1 MSYIYAKTDALS
13 INGDDYEVK
22 IIVNAAGTDLDYNM
36 ALSKDGFAL
45 TYESENDVML
55 LPGIMHGRCTIT
67 TVWLPADFTRL
78 ESLLNAITTSA
89 DGDYLMEVTRN
100 DERVF
105 TGTILA
111 EEINVD
117 ENSGVREARFVAS
130 DGISLLKNVDYN
142 NAGTAY
148 TGYQTIWAIIQN
160 IQEKWLLYDYY
171 DNNQSFSSNYRI
183 QVVQDVYSED
193 DFLLKLLPHP
203 AGTQYNVLDRSRIH
217 TNPWSKTNNAGT
229 VEYINCYDL
238 LQSIC
243 LTYQFRLYCYENGWQ
258 FIPLQLA
265 DETST
270 GYYLNWGGGTGTAV
284 VVNTWDYQLADI
296 QKASGWARTFTPQ
309 VKHIALTR
317 DANNGATILS
327 AVNADNDDV
336 LIAANTEYAGVDTE
350 DEQVRY
356 VVTGRLYVSNTAVSV
371 PSADDDV
378 GRLVVS
384 FVIAWNPDSTI
395 EYYNNTLEPNVEGGF
410 SLAQFFNGQGSNYTE
425 LLIHSPEYSATEGRY
440 HLELTDDNFY
450 TPSVPGSRAIDFFFA
465 IPPPQT
471 TKTGL
476 KIVPRVEAYQPNGTV
491 SATLNNALTED
502 FITVRVEKWSGDE
515 LELMNTFDYVAS
527 STTGLD
533 RVNIGTSYI
542 GGLGASM
549 GRIDVETA
557 PGVYGTSDNYVNQAS
572 NDARPINELCV
583 EEILALH
590 TRPSRVERGSIV
602 FRGATTPPR
611 PYSRFND
618 RDTGIYYTATNWT
631 LRSTPCEVD
640 VTLRQIG
647 RNAISITTDYENT
660 GRIPDVPPT
669 DILQAKVDSKP
680 NIMFSYNNDARSLFA
695 GDWSAVI
702 GTGETKE
709 MYFTTSNDGQ
719 GKYIES
725 QGDSPAVG
733 NVIVRTVYVNTRG
746 LQERT
751 DSGWTSPAALQPAQD
766 GTLEDAIDKMRNYI
780 NKIADHGSFTFMVT
794 YKETSSFTGI
804 LDTYTTASAAYSTR
818 RLSSTY
824 TGSLLRIRRADG
836 TEQDIGYVANGDL
849 DTSAITTFAGGT
861 SCTVK
866 IWYDQSGNSN
876 DLINTTVSTQPE
888 IYTGSVLYTIG
899 GATPTQR
906 YAINFTSDYL
916 SATAD
921 LHSGAFYAVSAV
933 VTGSTIG
940 NLHIFNQ
947 DDSGTGGTAR
957 VGQYLRTGS
966 ANNTARCVVFSTDG
980 TSTADNTANNTV
992 AANTAYVIS
1001 SHGKSSQVEA
1011 FVDNTSNGHTS
1022 VATALRHGSALYRVG
1037 ATAHNT
1043 TPALFWN
1050 GRIAEV
1056 IMFDED
1062 MSGGSQ
1068 TGVVSNIDTYF
1079 NI

>member
-55 LPGIMHGRCTIT
+55 LPGIMHGRCQIT
-67 TVWLPADFTRL
+67 TVWLPGDFTRL

-105 TGTILA
+105 TGSILA

-171 DNNQSFSSNYRI
+171 DNNQSFASNYRI

-284 VVNTWDYQLADI
+284 VVNTWDYQLPDI
-296 QKASGWARTFTPQ
+296 QKAAGWARTFTPQ
-309 VKHIALTR
+309 VRQIALTR
-317 DANNGATILS
+317 DTNEGATILS
-327 AVNADNDDV
+327 
-336 LIAANTEYAGVDTE
+336 GVDFANGTTLTGANLTYEGIDTANEE
-350 DEQVRY
+350 DRY
-356 VVTGRLYVSNTAVSV
+356 VVNGRVYVSN
-371 PSADDDV
+371 SAITIDDNLDF
-378 GRLVVS
+378 GRLLLK
-384 FVIAWNPDSTI
+384 FEIKWEPTGTP
-395 EYYNNTLEPNVEGGF
+395 EYYKNTLAALETGLLGAATNLLFNNVNF
-410 SLAQFFNGQGSNYTE
+410 APFAIY
-425 LLIHSPEYSATEGRY
+425 SPTYSATSATFYFMAAPPEDG
-440 HLELTDDNFY
+440 HY
-450 TPSVPGSRAIDFFFA
+450 TPSIDGSRYIPFYFA
-465 IPPPQT
+465 VPPPQT
-471 TKTGL
+471 AKTGL
-476 KIVPRVEAYQPNGTV
+476 TITASVQAYDT
-491 SATLNNALTED
+491 
-502 FITVRVEKWSGDE
+502 SG
-515 LELMNTFDYVAS
+515 LAS
-527 STTGLD
+527 STLQSALTINWSYLWVSKYSGDLLELIENFDFVATSTTGQD
-533 RVNIGTSYI
+533 RLNIGTTHI

-557 PGVYGTSDNYVNQAS
+557 PGVFGTSLNYVNQAS
-572 NDARPINELCV
+572 SDARPINELCV

-590 TRPSRVERGSIV
+590 TRPAQVERGSIV
-602 FRGATTPPR
+602 FRGVTTPPR

-631 LRSTPCEVD
+631 LRSTACEVD
-640 VTLRQIG
+640 VTLRKIG

-660 GRIPDVPPT
+660 GRVPDTVSGDT
-669 DILQAKVDSKP
+669 QQGAVKEAQIVY
-680 NIMFSYNNDARSLFA
+680 SYNNQARSLFA

-719 GKYIES
+719 GRFVDF
-725 QGDSPAVG
+725 QGNTAAVG
-733 NVIVRTVYVNTRG
+733 NVIVRTVYVNPRG

-766 GTLEDAIDKMRNYI
+766 GTLDDAYEKIQNYM
-780 NKIADHGSFTFMVT
+780 NKIGDHGSFTFMVT
-794 YKETSSFTGI
+794 YKEQSAFTGI

-836 TEQDIGYVANGDL
+836 TEQDIGYDANGDL

-866 IWYDQSGNSN
+866 TWYDQSGNSN
-876 DLINTTVSTQPE
+876 DLTNTTVSTQPE
-888 IYTGSVLYTIG
+888 IYSGSVLYTIG

-933 VTGSTIG
+933 VTGTSIG

-947 DDSGTGGTAR
+947 DDSGTGGVAR

-966 ANNTARCVVFSTDG
+966 TNNTARCVVFSTDG
-980 TSTADNTANNTV
+980 SSTSDNTANNTV

-1011 FVDNTSNGHTS
+1011 FVDNTSDGHTS

-1062 MSGGSQ
+1062 MSGGHQ